1 MMSGVIPAGSADGQK
16 TATPLIRPT
25 QIPSLVRVVLWG
37 EFVMS
42 HMSAKK
48 SYLAATVSAL
58 IVGTVLSLGTILVR
72 NVVAA
77 DNDCRISSG
86 IVTPAKLT
94 LD

>member
-1 MMSGVIPAGSADGQK
+1 MP
-16 TATPLIRPT
+16 
-25 QIPSLVRVVLWG
+25 
-37 EFVMS
+37 

-58 IVGTVLSLGTILVR
+58 VIGTVLSFGTILIR

-77 DNDCRISSG
+77 DSDCRINSG
-86 IVTPAKLT
+86 NVPPTKLT

>member
-1 MMSGVIPAGSADGQK
+1 MSQM
-16 TATPLIRPT
+16 T
-25 QIPSLVRVVLWG
+25 
-37 EFVMS
+37 
-42 HMSAKK
+42 AKK